1 MLAPILSALALNE
14 MRRSAQRAARSFV
27 LSILMGIIGAVALGF
42 LVAAGFIALAR
53 ELGPV
58 SACLIFALV
67 FGLMAVVLFA
77 VKAAQQRPRAAAP
90 AMLGA
95 LGGTAAGAAAAPDRP
110 ARRRSFLPGGPK
122 VLLIPAAAFVAALF
136 VARR

>member
-14 MRRSAQRAARSFV
+14 MRRSAHRAARSLM
-27 LSILMGIIGAVALGF
+27 LSILMGVIGAVASGF
-42 LVAAGFIALAR
+42 LVAAGFISLAR

-67 FGLMAVVLFA
+67 FALIAAILFA
-77 VKAAQQRPRAAAP
+77 VKAAQHRPRAAAP

-95 LGGTAAGAAAAPDRP
+95 LGGTAAGAAAAPDRA
-110 ARRRSFLPGGPK
+110 ARRRSYLPGGPK
-122 VLLIPAAAFVAALF
+122 VLLIPAAAFIAALF